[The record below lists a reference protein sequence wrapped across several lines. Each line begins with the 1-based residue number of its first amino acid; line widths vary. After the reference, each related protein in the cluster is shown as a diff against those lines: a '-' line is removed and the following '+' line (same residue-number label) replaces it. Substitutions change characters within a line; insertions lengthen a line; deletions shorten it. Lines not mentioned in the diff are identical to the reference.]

1 MLTIFRESRVGE
13 KTATKIIVE
22 YGSIENAHEHL
33 EELKPNRARESM
45 REHYD
50 MAQMSKAL
58 ATICTDSPIE
68 FSYEKAKLGNLYT
81 KEAFFCRQLEFKN
94 LLNRLTLRQYRK
106 IRWNRSFHMCRPG
119 RL

>member
-1 MLTIFRESRVGE
+1 MGDSADNIPGIPGVGE

-50 MAQMSKAL
+50 MAQMSKTL
-58 ATICTDSPIE
+58 ATIDIDADIA
-68 FSYEKAKLGNLYT
+68 YKLGNVRT
-81 KEAFFCRQLEFKN
+81 VVEQLEANQTGTIN
-94 LLNRLTLRQYRK
+94 LMND
-106 IRWNRSFHMCRPG
+106 G
-119 RL
+119 RADFIPE